1 MLAVRR
7 SNRNKTRTRLQ
18 EESGLEDG
26 SMLMGLGPG
35 SQRAKPQSRLRVRE
49 LKSQQQ
55 AVLARKVQGGMQGG
69 SPALPSR
76 ARKATCKID
85 PCGSVGVETLR
96 TAAGVVVLGDEVGV
110 DEIQLA
116 VPTPHATPVSCP
128 AANQIR
134 RAQSLDAPGTEMPAS
149 RLSAA
154 LVVELEEEGLSSPG
168 RQEHGDHDA
177 VKKSELAATRRSL
190 SLSGR
195 SFSSSRIV
203 TIAEQGA
210 SKGPL

>member
-35 SQRAKPQSRLRVRE
+35 SQRAKPQSRTRVRE
-49 LKSQQQ
+49 LQQ
-55 AVLARKVQGGMQGG
+55 AVLARKVQGG

>member
-35 SQRAKPQSRLRVRE
+35 SQRAKPQSLTRVRE

-55 AVLARKVQGGMQGG
+55 AVLARKVQGG

>member
-7 SNRNKTRTRLQ
+7 SNRNKTRTRLR

-26 SMLMGLGPG
+26 SMLMGLSPG
-35 SQRAKPQSRLRVRE
+35 SQRAKPQSLTRVRE

-55 AVLARKVQGGMQGG
+55 AVLARKVQGG

-96 TAAGVVVLGDEVGV
+96 TAAGVVVLGAEVGV

-116 VPTPHATPVSCP
+116 VPTPVSCP

>member
-1 MLAVRR
+1 
-7 SNRNKTRTRLQ
+7 
-18 EESGLEDG
+18 
-26 SMLMGLGPG
+26 MLMGPSPG
-35 SQRAKPQSRLRVRE
+35 SQRAKPQSRTRVRE

-55 AVLARKVQGGMQGG
+55 AVLARKVQGG

-96 TAAGVVVLGDEVGV
+96 TAAGVVVLGAEVGV

-116 VPTPHATPVSCP
+116 VPTPLSCP

-134 RAQSLDAPGTEMPAS
+134 RAQSLDAPGTETPAS